1 MLDWAI
7 YIIAILAFFLT
18 HSIPVR
24 PGNKAQIVAH
34 LGARGFTLG
43 YSTLSIAALT
53 LVIIAANRAPYVEL
67 WPWAP
72 WQNYVT
78 LIAMAGAVLIASLAI
93 GRPNPLSF
101 GGGNNDRFDP
111 QAAGIIGW
119 ARHPLLAAL
128 LLWSL
133 GHLIPNGNLAHLI
146 LFGLFASFSFFG
158 KRIIDKRNQ
167 RLLGLEKW
175 QHLSHTQRDIA
186 ITRTGLIRVCIG
198 IAIYLLLLHVHSA
211 IIGVTP
217 LP

>member
-7 YIIAILAFFLT
+7 YIIAILVFFLT

-24 PGNKAQIVAH
+24 PTNKARVVAH

-43 YSTLSIAALT
+43 YSTLSIAT
-53 LVIIAANRAPYVEL
+53 LSFVIIAANHTPFVEL

-101 GGGNNDRFDP
+101 GGGNNDQFDP
-111 QAAGIIGW
+111 RTAGIIGW
-119 ARHPLLAAL
+119 VRHPLLAAL

-133 GHLIPNGNLAHLI
+133 GHLIPNGNLAHVI
-146 LFGLFASFSFFG
+146 LFGLLASFSFLG

-167 RLLGLEKW
+167 RLLGLENW

-186 ITRTGLIRVCIG
+186 ITWSGLMRVCIG
-198 IAIYLLLLHVHSA
+198 IAIYLLLLYVHSA